1 MKKLCVLILA
11 LLLCISCGG
20 ATGAGGDGNVTG
32 GTDTPTDAS
41 AFEEAVF
48 NLIND
53 ERAAEG
59 LAALLWH
66 ADLYDMAKGHANDM
80 CDRDYFDH
88 NNPEGDGPWE
98 RAQNGTAGAY
108 TFDPVVP
115 PFSAIGENLVQ
126 GTADADAAMDAWM
139 NSAGHR
145 ANILDPDWT
154 HVATGYV
161 ECPADPDGSLWIQVF
176 GS

>member
-1 MKKLCVLILA
+1 MKKTYALIVICVLL
-11 LLLCISCGG
+11 ISCGS
-20 ATGAGGDGNVTG
+20 AGGGGGNVTG
-32 GTDTPTDAS
+32 GSTAPTNAT
-41 AFEEAVF
+41 ALAEEVF
-48 NLIND
+48 NLINN

-66 ADLYDMAKGHANDM
+66 AGLYDLAMGHANDM
-80 CDRDYFDH
+80 CDRTYFDH

-108 TFDPVVP
+108 TFDIVAP
-115 PFSAIGENLVQ
+115 PFTGIGENIAQ
-126 GTADADAAMDAWM
+126 GPTDSATVMQGWM

-154 HVATGYV
+154 HVAAGYV
-161 ECPADPDGSLWIQVF
+161 ECPGDPIGPYWIQIF
-176 GS
+176 GL